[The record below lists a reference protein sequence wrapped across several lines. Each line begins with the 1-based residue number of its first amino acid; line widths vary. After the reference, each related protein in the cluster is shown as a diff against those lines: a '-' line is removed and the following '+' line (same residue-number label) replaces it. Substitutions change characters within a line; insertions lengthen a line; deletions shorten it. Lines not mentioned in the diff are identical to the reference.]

1 MATCFFGEGSLKLII
16 FSLTHNPV
24 SIPYNFVPL
33 QTNRKMGSESK
44 TVSVTINY
52 QTFDDSKLYR
62 LQKSTVIRVV
72 PGESLLGKHISIQT
86 NYPSNDNEYIR
97 NQFKSLEWFSRYG
110 EKLSSND
117 NYAEIRDLEMYCQVK
132 LQRSGTF
139 RFYILE
145 EDR

>member
-1 MATCFFGEGSLKLII
+1 
-16 FSLTHNPV
+16 
-24 SIPYNFVPL
+24 
-33 QTNRKMGSESK
+33 MGSEGK

-52 QTFDDSKLYR
+52 QSFDDSKLYR
-62 LQKSTVIRVV
+62 LKKATVLRVV

-86 NYPSNDNEYIR
+86 NYPANDKEYVR
-97 NQFKSLEWFSRYG
+97 SQFKSLEWFSRYG

-117 NYAEIRDLEMYCQVK
+117 NYAEISDLEMYCEVK

-139 RFYILE
+139 KFYILE